1 MTELIDISGTPFSY
15 NASLSETIDQ
25 LQLEVQDLRAGGKL
39 TPEVLHRLR
48 NYFRVKS
55 IYHSNAIEGNLLTVG
70 ETRQVVEFGLTITGR
85 ALKDQAEAKNLS
97 HALDYLEELA
107 ADPTKPITENDVR
120 QLHALV
126 LKGIDD
132 ENAGKYREGN
142 VEISGSN
149 YKPPSAE
156 SVKPQMGDFGK
167 WLSTTSVATAGEMGD
182 RSALINAAVAH
193 TWFVQIHPFVDG
205 NGRVAR
211 ILMNLLLIR
220 HGFPIA
226 IIAKEDRLRYYDA
239 LEESQA
245 SDLSSLLTLLIEC
258 VHESLEEYSRAA
270 EEQREKT
277 EWLSSLAEKFTERE
291 KTKAANEYE
300 VWKSAMDLLRGYFR
314 QTADML
320 NDMAQV
326 AQVYVRDFGILEFEK
341 YLSLKSGESVKKT
354 WFFRIDFVSG
364 EKTARY
370 LFFFGSASYHLRR
383 QSDVTLFLAR
393 EDSSGSFHYE
403 KLEDVSSPNVPSIV
417 EIGYKLAEETFVS
430 RDRAGNLSEEKLDVL
445 GRRFFE
451 EVIDMHFRG

>member
-1 MTELIDISGTPFSY
+1 MTELIDITGTPFSY

-39 TPEVLHRLR
+39 TPEVLHTLR

-132 ENAGKYREGN
+132 ENAGKYRDGN

-430 RDRAGNLSEEKLDVL
+430 RDRSGNLSEEKLDVL